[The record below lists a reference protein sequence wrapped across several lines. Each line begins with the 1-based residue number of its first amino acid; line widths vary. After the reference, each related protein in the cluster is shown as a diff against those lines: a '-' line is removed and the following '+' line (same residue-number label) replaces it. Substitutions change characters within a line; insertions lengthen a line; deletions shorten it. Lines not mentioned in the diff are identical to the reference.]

1 MFSFMRTGKDVS
13 LEYTN
18 GDDLKRARMAYV
30 LHAADYILQDRER
43 VFQNDMVL
51 LDERDKDKVTLD
63 NVFEI
68 AKKTAAATEDAED
81 NDDDEEADEEQGE
94 EEMSSSE
101 EEDEQ
106 SDVENNEDDQE

>member
-68 AKKTAAATEDAED
+68 AKKTAANEKKAANEEGAE
-81 NDDDEEADEEQGE
+81 DDDEDEADEEEGE
-94 EEMSSSE
+94 DEMSSSE
-101 EEDEQ
+101 EEEEKLDA
-106 SDVENNEDDQE
+106 EDG